1 MANIGALQL
10 NHHYKFARQLAI
22 QRKEPKFLPLAAPG
36 FPSLLSEGI
45 ARGILAEI
53 SGKRSSGR
61 TATALHLLAQSTHRG
76 EICAVVDLLDSFSPA
91 SAAEAGVQLER
102 LLWVRCGGNAGHA
115 MRAADLLVHAGGFGM
130 VLLDLCD
137 ANPRVLNR
145 IPLSYWY
152 RFRRA
157 IEQTPTILL
166 ICTDTAQA
174 RSASL
179 QMETRRKRF
188 RWSGQAPFL
197 LLRGVEAQAINKSA
211 LLPPQPLPIQVA

>member
-1 MANIGALQL
+1 MANTGALL
-10 NHHYKFARQLAI
+10 LSHHYKFARQLVV
-22 QRKEPKFLPLAAPG
+22 QREEPKFLPLPAPG
-36 FPSLLSEGI
+36 FPSLLHAGV

-53 SGKRSSGR
+53 CGKRSSGR
-61 TATALHLLAQSTHRG
+61 TSAAFHLLAQSTYRG
-76 EICAVVDLLDSFSPA
+76 EICAVVDLHDSFNPA
-91 SAAEAGVQLER
+91 SAAEAGVELER

-115 MRAADLLVHAGGFGM
+115 MRSADLLLHAGGFGI

-137 ANPRVLNR
+137 ASPRVLNR

-157 IEQTPTILL
+157 VEQTPTILL
-166 ICTDTAQA
+166 ICTDSWQA

-188 RWSGQAPFL
+188 RWSGQSPFL
-197 LLRGVEAQAINKSA
+197 LLRGMEAQAVNKSA
-211 LLPPQPLPIQVA
+211 LLPPESLPIQVA